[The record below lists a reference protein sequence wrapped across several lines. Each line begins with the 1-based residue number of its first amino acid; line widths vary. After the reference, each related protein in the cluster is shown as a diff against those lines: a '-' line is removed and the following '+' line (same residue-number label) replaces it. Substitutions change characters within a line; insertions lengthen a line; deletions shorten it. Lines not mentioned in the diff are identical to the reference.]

1 MNDRFGHAT
10 MKERYIA
17 DAKLR
22 RRQPGRILRDF
33 GQAIEDLYRR
43 AYPNNPDIVEEN
55 AMKSFLDRC
64 GQNEEFRLNI
74 KRTRPRT
81 LQEAVLSAVQEEC
94 LRLGEQD
101 LFRDAKPANRLIFGI
116 DGETDSG
123 EINDENDFETPFS
136 SGESYQPQNAQN
148 DYRSETYRGRGS
160 RSRNNFRRNNRGR
173 GTPNYSNSAR
183 SRGGR
188 DFNRSNDSTDPLN

>member
-1 MNDRFGHAT
+1 MNDRFGHAA

-22 RRQPGRILRDF
+22 RRQPGESLRDF

-123 EINDENDFETPFS
+123 EINDENDFQTPFS

-183 SRGGR
+183 SRGGQ